1 MAIKQEQILKNVQ
14 TLTPQQIL
22 FTRLLEVPSFMME
35 QRIQQELM
43 NNPALDVVENEDEA
57 NRDDDNDLDSNEIGN
72 GYDSENDYDSDND
85 NELPDSYD
93 SKEDYDELFSDDDD
107 NRDELYR
114 HISNYSADDEV
125 KEIPL
130 ISNESFHEQLKQQ
143 LGMFQFDEKDEALAA
158 YILGNIDETGY
169 LKRNSKEIS
178 NDLLFNMNIRV
189 TAEHIQEIINK
200 LIHRLEPAG
209 VGAQDLQECLQ
220 LQLER
225 MPHTPETD
233 LASLII
239 TKTFQEFLKKNYS
252 KIKQK
257 LHVDQDELRAAID
270 VLVKLDPKP
279 GDNGNEMERKAS
291 YISPDFEIRYN
302 EKNGALELTLPK
314 YDIPELCVRKSY
326 KNLYEEIKKK
336 DYLSKTEKKE
346 NMDFIK
352 QSMTS
357 AEWFIESLS
366 QRENTLY
373 KTMECIMEYQKEFF
387 MTGDEATIKPM
398 ILKNIAEKIEMNIST
413 ISRITSS
420 KYVSTPFGTYPLK
433 FFFSESMEKEGEEV
447 SSIEVKKIIKDT
459 IQNEDRTKPYT
470 DDDLK
475 EMLEHKGYKIAR
487 RTVAKYRE
495 QLGLPTSRLRK

>member
-1 MAIKQEQILKNVQ
+1 MAIKQEQILKNSQ

-43 NNPALDVVENEDEA
+43 NNPALELKEN
-57 NRDDDNDLDSNEIGN
+57 DDDN
-72 GYDSENDYDSDND
+72 YDSETNSDSENEYENEFDSDNSKDSDIAD
-85 NELPDSYD
+85 NYD
-93 SKEDYDELFSDDDD
+93 GSDDYDELFSDDDD
-107 NRDELYR
+107 NKDELYR
-114 HISNYSADDEV
+114 HISNHAADDEIR
-125 KEIPL
+125 EIPL
-130 ISNESFHEQLKQQ
+130 VSKESFQEMLKQQ
-143 LGMFQFDEKDEALAA
+143 LGMFHFDETDEALAA
-158 YILGNIDETGY
+158 YILGNIDEKGY

-178 NDLLFNMNIRV
+178 NDLLFNMNIRIN
-189 TAEHIQEIINK
+189 ADHIQDIINTI
-200 LIHRLEPAG
+200 IHRLEPAG
-209 VGAQDLQECLQ
+209 VGAKDLQQCLQ

-225 MPHTPETD
+225 MPQTPENI
-233 LASLII
+233 LANQII
-239 TKTFQEFLKKNYS
+239 TRTYPEFLKKNYS

-257 LHVDQDELRAAID
+257 LHIEEEDVRAAINI
-270 VLVKLDPKP
+270 LIKLDPKP
-279 GDNGNEMERKAS
+279 GDNSNEIERKAS

-302 EKNGALELTLPK
+302 EKTGDLQLTLPK

-336 DYLSKTEKKE
+336 DYLTKAEKKE

-352 QSMTS
+352 QSMSS

-366 QRENTLY
+366 QRETTLY

-387 MTGDEATIKPM
+387 LSGDETKIKPM

-413 ISRITSS
+413 VSRITSS
-420 KYVSTPFGTYPLK
+420 KYVATPYGTYPLK
-433 FFFSESMEKEGEEV
+433 FFFSESMEKEGKEV
-447 SSIEVKKIIKDT
+447 SSIEIKRIIKDT
-459 IQNEDRTKPYT
+459 IQNEEKTKPYT

-475 EMLEHKGYKIAR
+475 EILDNKGYKIAR